1 MKGKSNAR
9 ADTPSRISV
18 DELKN
23 GDNNQGRVMTRAMSK
38 RQNNDKIKISQS
50 SNDEDIQLKI

>member
-1 MKGKSNAR
+1 
-9 ADTPSRISV
+9 
-18 DELKN
+18 
-23 GDNNQGRVMTRAMSK
+23 MTRAMSK